1 MKTINHP
8 AMASPL
14 VRLVRAVRHWLPAG
28 RNPSAR
34 LPESDRLLAL
44 QRFVAQEFQGRWL
57 DMTARDRR
65 TYQRLIHCQSLQTA
79 RWLRFDCYDLM
90 CRLLGEGVARTRLQH
105 VDALLQSRR

>member
-1 MKTINHP
+1 MKTINQTRST
-8 AMASPL
+8 SPL
-14 VRLVRAVRHWLPAG
+14 LRLVQAVQHWLPG
-28 RNPSAR
+28 TGTPSAR

-90 CRLLGEGVARTRLQH
+90 CRLLGEGVARARLQH
-105 VDALLQSRR
+105 VDALLQSRQ